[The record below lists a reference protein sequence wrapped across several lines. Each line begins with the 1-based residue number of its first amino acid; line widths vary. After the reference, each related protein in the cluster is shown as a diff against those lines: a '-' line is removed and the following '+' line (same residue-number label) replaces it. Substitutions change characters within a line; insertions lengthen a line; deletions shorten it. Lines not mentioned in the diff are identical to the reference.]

1 MTPPNQVSSLT
12 DIKAC
17 VFDAYG
23 TLFDFNSAVMR
34 CRDEIGAHAERL
46 SDIWRQ
52 KQLQYT
58 WLRSLMG
65 RHADFWQVTG
75 EALDFALAAVAID
88 DSDLRQ
94 RLMALYRELDTFPE
108 VTSVLA
114 QLKEGGMQTAILS
127 NGAPDM
133 LNAGVAAA
141 GLDAL
146 LDAVLSV
153 EDVGVFKPDPRV
165 YQLAVDRLGVLP
177 SEICFMS
184 SNGWDAVGAAAFGF
198 HVVWI
203 NRYRQPAEQ
212 LPATPDVELDSLSP
226 LPALLGMPG

>member
-1 MTPPNQVSSLT
+1 VTSSEQVSGLT

-23 TLFDFNSAVMR
+23 TLFDFNSGVMR
-34 CRDEIGAHAERL
+34 CRDDIGDTAERL
-46 SDIWRQ
+46 SNIWRQ

-88 DSDLRQ
+88 NPELRQ
-94 RLMALYRELDTFPE
+94 RLMALYRELDTFAE
-108 VTSVLA
+108 VTDVLTRL
-114 QLKEGGMQTAILS
+114 QQGGMQTAILS

-133 LNAGVAAA
+133 LNAGVTAA
-141 GLDAL
+141 GLDTL
-146 LDAVLSV
+146 LDEVLSV

-165 YQLAVDRLGVLP
+165 YQLAVDRLGVAP
-177 SEICFMS
+177 ADICFMS
-184 SNGWDAVGAAAFGF
+184 SNGWDAAGAAAFGF
-198 HVVWI
+198 RVVWV

-212 LPATPDVELDSLSP
+212 LPAQPDFVIDTLSP
-226 LPALLGMPG
+226 LPELLGL